1 MAYFDES
8 STGYD
13 WGTEKIYQIE
23 KNDPVEGG
31 AEGVSNRQGREL
43 TRRTRNL
50 HVRLE
55 KVQQQTDEMK
65 GGDLQPEYSSLLKLQ
80 NKLKAIE
87 AAIHGNDG
95 DALIETLEEALK
107 FINDNKGSI
116 ESLVS
121 TYVKKSS
128 IADNLTT
135 SDATYVL
142 SARQGK
148 MLKELIDTA
157 LAAAKTYADQK
168 VASLV
173 DSSPAALDT
182 LKELADALG
191 NDPNFSTTVLNKI
204 ATKADKTEASRS
216 AAGLMSAADKQKL
229 DDLTGGEL
237 VIQCTI
243 PGME

>member
-13 WGTEKIYQIE
+13 WGTERIYQIE
-23 KNDPVEGG
+23 RNDPVEGG

-55 KVQQQTDEMK
+55 KVQQQADEMK

-148 MLKELIDTA
+148 VLKELIDTA

-191 NDPNFSTTVLNKI
+191 NDPNFSTTVLNRI
-204 ATKADKTEASRS
+204 AAKADKTEASQS